1 VQTKGNKILQ
11 NVKTK
16 WIFMLSLAKGEM
28 EKYKILLVKM
38 ALGSLTNQQAKLNYE
53 NLCDIQVLLRLAYI
67 LPLLEF
73 VHTFIKFVQMKDVYV
88 CDLVV
93 VIKVCQGDI
102 YIYMMDCDQTSK
114 FTTDNFWVF
123 KSLLES
129 SMRTSRCGGYLT

>member
-11 NVKTK
+11 NVKTR
-16 WIFMLSLAKGEM
+16 WISMLSLAKGEM